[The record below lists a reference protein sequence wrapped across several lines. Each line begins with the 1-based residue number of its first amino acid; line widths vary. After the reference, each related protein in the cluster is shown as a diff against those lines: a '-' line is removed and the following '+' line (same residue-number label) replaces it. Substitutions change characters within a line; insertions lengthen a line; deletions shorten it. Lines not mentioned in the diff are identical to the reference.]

1 MSEPSEHSEM
11 LSVAGR
17 ERREAILR
25 AALGVAR
32 RRRRAR
38 QAMGVAGGVAVV
50 ALAAVMFHR
59 LPASGPQTNGPR
71 PVARPR
77 VAVQPPQPPVEAP
90 EATRFA
96 TIRIVGEDAT
106 VVERLAAPAVPR
118 LWRAIEDDELLA
130 GVAETGMR
138 GGLARINGETLLLAR
153 Q

>member
-1 MSEPSEHSEM
+1 
-11 LSVAGR
+11 
-17 ERREAILR
+17 
-25 AALGVAR
+25 
-32 RRRRAR
+32 
-38 QAMGVAGGVAVV
+38 
-50 ALAAVMFHR
+50 
-59 LPASGPQTNGPR
+59 
-71 PVARPR
+71 
-77 VAVQPPQPPVEAP
+77 VEAP

>member
-38 QAMGVAGGVAVV
+38 QAMGVAGGMAAVALVAVMLHRPQIS
-50 ALAAVMFHR
+50 APQQAAPPRAAVEPSH
-59 LPASGPQTNGPR
+59 PAVEGPET
-71 PVARPR
+71 
-77 VAVQPPQPPVEAP
+77 
-90 EATRFA
+90 TRFA

-138 GGLARINGETLLLAR
+138 GALARINGETLLLAR